1 MSRDAWWAAQRSAVL
16 DPSILSLDE
25 DETAF
30 FKSYTGITDNE
41 ELRQH
46 ILDIQR
52 KAYEVYPY
60 PCIRL
65 FAFTMLKISRFSAY
79 QQVLQ
84 LGRERPGAV
93 LLDLGC
99 CLGND
104 ARKVVADGFPA
115 TQVIACDLHADF
127 WKLGYELFRDD
138 VERCKIRFVQG
149 DVFSDTFIAP
159 NRSTESIPSGSPI
172 EASVE
177 NGSLIPLQGRVSAIH
192 ISAFFHLFNEAQQL
206 EIARRCVAL
215 LSAERGSVIFG
226 SHGGA
231 VDAGPIVQR
240 DAYAHNPETFKKM
253 WVKAFEGRSGTVQV
267 DVELMNLEPKRV
279 GAPER
284 LESVKREGIT
294 YMYSRQWLVWAVR
307 RI

>member
-1 MSRDAWWAAQRSAVL
+1 MSRDAWWAAQHSA
-16 DPSILSLDE
+16 
-25 DETAF
+25 
-30 FKSYTGITDNE
+30 SYTGITDNE

-65 FAFTMLKISRFSAY
+65 YVARQFAFTMILTDIVLAPRLKISRFSAY

-84 LGRERPGAV
+84 LGRERPGAI

-99 CLGND
+99 CSGND

-138 VERCKIRFVQG
+138 AERCKIRFVQG

-159 NRSTESIPSGSPI
+159 NRSAESIPSGSPM
-172 EASVE
+172 EASIE

-206 EIARRCVAL
+206 DIARRCVAL

-240 DAYAHNPETFKKM
+240 DAYAHSPETFKKM
-253 WVKAFEGRSGTVQV
+253 WVDAFEGKSASVQV

-284 LESVKREGIT
+284 FESVKREGIT